1 MLQHLAD
8 LGEQRDRAVAL
19 IGDASE
25 AGGRAQRRTAR
36 LRRRRGLRQRE
47 GAAEQQGASGGDT
60 KDQRAHHTVPPTIG
74 SESGRSRPSRASAL
88 ATAGPIGG
96 TPGSPTPVGF
106 SVDGTILTSTAGIS
120 SIRSER

>member
-19 IGDASE
+19 IGDAGK
-25 AGGRAQRRTAR
+25 AGGGAESRSA
-36 LRRRRGLRQRE
+36 RRRRGLRQRE
-47 GAAEQQGASGGDT
+47 GAAEQQSDRSDSGSESD
-60 KDQRAHHTVPPTIG
+60 RPHHTVPPTIG
-74 SESGRSRPSRASAL
+74 SDSGRSRPSRASAL

-106 SVDGTILTSTAGIS
+106 SVDATILTSTSGIS
-120 SIRSER
+120 LMRSER